1 MSVLPSEDT
10 GRNGRSPRRRSFA
23 RPAGIVRWRSP
34 WHRPTWAT
42 PWSPGGPVRSRTLRP
57 GPPTMK
63 SDRDP
68 MDERTE
74 NQMADA
80 NDFNTRIIEEFRAN
94 DGVVG
99 GPFEG
104 ATLVLLST
112 IGAKSGQT
120 RVNPVMCRIEG
131 DRLFVFASN
140 AGLPTNPN
148 WYHNVVAD

>member
-1 MSVLPSEDT
+1 M
-10 GRNGRSPRRRSFA
+10 
-23 RPAGIVRWRSP
+23 
-34 WHRPTWAT
+34 
-42 PWSPGGPVRSRTLRP
+42 
-57 GPPTMK
+57 M

-140 AGLPTNPN
+140 TGLPTNPN
-148 WYHNVVAD
+148 WYHNVVADSRVTVELGDEQFEAVASVVTGRERDRVFAAHAEQFPNFNEYQEGLDRVIPVVAIDRS